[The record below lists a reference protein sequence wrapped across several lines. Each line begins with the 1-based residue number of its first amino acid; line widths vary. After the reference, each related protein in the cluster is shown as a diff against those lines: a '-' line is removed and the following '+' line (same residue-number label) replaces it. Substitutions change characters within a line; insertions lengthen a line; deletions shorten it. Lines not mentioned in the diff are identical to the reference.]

1 MKDFA
6 LSAIQNHLKDLPR
19 SKRYGSFVWDEMS
32 IAEDMTFNAQ
42 KLQFDGHV
50 DYGEGFEM
58 NKNDGKIADKGLIFV
73 FRPYREP
80 WIQPFAVFSAKG
92 VAPGGVLHELLSKA
106 IVVLH
111 FQGAIVKNL
120 VCDCAQ
126 SNKTV
131 MSLFGVSGGLSAAF
145 AWDFSIYCYSSTNQS
160 Y

>member
-1 MKDFA
+1 MPIKNLQNENFCPYHLLRRSVGLVPCNFGMKDFA

-58 NKNDGKIADKGLIFV
+58 NKNDGKLADKGLIFV

-80 WIQPFAVFSAKG
+80 WIQPFAVFQQK
-92 VAPGGVLHELLSKA
+92 V
-106 IVVLH
+106 
-111 FQGAIVKNL
+111 
-120 VCDCAQ
+120 
-126 SNKTV
+126 
-131 MSLFGVSGGLSAAF
+131 
-145 AWDFSIYCYSSTNQS
+145 
-160 Y
+160 